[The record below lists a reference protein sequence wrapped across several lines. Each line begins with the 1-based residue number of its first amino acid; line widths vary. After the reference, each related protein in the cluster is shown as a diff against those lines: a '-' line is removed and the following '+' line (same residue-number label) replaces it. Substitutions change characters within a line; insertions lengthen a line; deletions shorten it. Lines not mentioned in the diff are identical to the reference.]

1 MANMVFADKHLV
13 AANYFLLEAKILQVK
28 FSSRGSTLI
37 VGIIGELDHHSAE
50 YVREK
55 VDSEMMK
62 ATTKNIIFDFS
73 KVSFMDSSGIGV
85 IMGRYKNIQK
95 LQGKAVII
103 CVSDQIRR
111 IFDMSGL
118 LKIMP
123 VYDNIDTAIS
133 GM

>member
-1 MANMVFADKHLV
+1 MGTKIFI
-13 AANYFLLEAKILQVK
+13 LEAKILQVK
-28 FSSRGSTLI
+28 FSNRGSTLI

-55 VDSEMMK
+55 IDSEIMK
-62 ATTKNIIFDFS
+62 STTKNVIFDFS

-85 IMGRYKNIQK
+85 VMGRYKNIQK
-95 LQGKAVII
+95 LNGKAVIVS
-103 CVSDQIRR
+103 VSDQIKR

-118 LKIMP
+118 FRIMP
-123 VYDNIDTAIS
+123 VYDNIDNAIS